1 LPLIG
6 IIINNFDAFKES
18 NSMLEDELISLTRD
32 CQRYGI
38 FFVLAA
44 NNDHSVRIK
53 LKQNFNAI
61 FTLRFNDLTDYG
73 MVLGRTK
80 IIPKEI
86 AGRGLFK
93 EKRVYEFQTAHI
105 TDEQS
110 LNEYI
115 NNIGSKLQQTN
126 QFKAKAIPSM
136 PEVVTIDFV
145 REYLNGLEDVPI
157 GVYESTLDIVKY
169 NFTSNLLTPIIS
181 EKINNITDFSKGLIT
196 ELSQIK
202 NTQLIVIDTESLI
215 EEIKN
220 TTKYYYSKEPEKIIE
235 VLINYVQQIKMINN
249 NELKAI
255 IYINYFS
262 KFVEQVS
269 KNKIEEFVNL
279 LKETKGISL
288 IITDEH
294 KGIKNLSFDGWYR
307 NIQNDS
313 SGIWIGSGIIE
324 QSVFKTS
331 RLPRGVKNI
340 LQKNYGFIID
350 GDNVELFKTIE
361 CDKKAGDLND

>member
-1 LPLIG
+1 
-6 IIINNFDAFKES
+6 
-18 NSMLEDELISLTRD
+18 
-32 CQRYGI
+32 
-38 FFVLAA
+38 
-44 NNDHSVRIK
+44 
-53 LKQNFNAI
+53 
-61 FTLRFNDLTDYG
+61 
-73 MVLGRTK
+73 
-80 IIPKEI
+80 
-86 AGRGLFK
+86 
-93 EKRVYEFQTAHI
+93 
-105 TDEQS
+105 
-110 LNEYI
+110 
-115 NNIGSKLQQTN
+115 
-126 QFKAKAIPSM
+126 
-136 PEVVTIDFV
+136 
-145 REYLNGLEDVPI
+145 
-157 GVYESTLDIVKY
+157 
-169 NFTSNLLTPIIS
+169 
-181 EKINNITDFSKGLIT
+181 
-196 ELSQIK
+196 
-202 NTQLIVIDTESLI
+202 
-215 EEIKN
+215 
-220 TTKYYYSKEPEKIIE
+220 
-235 VLINYVQQIKMINN
+235 MINN